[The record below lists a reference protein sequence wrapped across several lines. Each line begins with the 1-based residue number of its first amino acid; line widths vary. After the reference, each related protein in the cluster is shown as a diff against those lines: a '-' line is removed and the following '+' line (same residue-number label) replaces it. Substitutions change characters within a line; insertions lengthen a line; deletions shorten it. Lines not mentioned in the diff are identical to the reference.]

1 MRVIIF
7 SLISALCFAFHA
19 IWVKYGLKESDPL
32 TATLISSSIN
42 VGFLWIL
49 TLSLVPIRSF
59 LNEGIIDSTGILELI
74 MFLEETFDVKIEDQ
88 ELMPENLDSL
98 NNIQRFIVAKKCEV
112 H

>member
-1 MRVIIF
+1 MYRDQVQRF
-7 SLISALCFAFHA
+7 VVDNFLF
-19 IWVKYGLKESDPL
+19 GD
-32 TATLISSSIN
+32 SSR
-42 VGFLWIL
+42 LD
-49 TLSLVPIRSF
+49 TDTSF

-98 NNIQRFIVAKKCEV
+98 NNIQRFIDGKKCVV